1 MIRPLYSTPDNPDRD
16 LIGKRA
22 DYAEGRIP
30 EYWIVDPRDESITVL
45 TFPPDGGDDA
55 EYGVFRAGEQASSNA
70 ARRIRRGRE
79 RDVRRDPSQ
88 GEISAC
94 PPRDFRR
101 CT

>member
-55 EYGVFRAGEQASSNA
+55 EYGVFRAGEQASSKLFDGFAVDVSATFA
-70 ARRIRRGRE
+70 ATRRR
-79 RDVRRDPSQ
+79 VK
-88 GEISAC
+88 
-94 PPRDFRR
+94 
-101 CT
+101 